1 VHYLTRIDY
10 RECHTS
16 DDAVAAYHDTY
27 ASGYYA
33 AQWKLLEQPILRR
46 LFEEQRAK
54 GATSMLDIACGQG
67 RITLLGAEYFP
78 NVLGVDYSE
87 QMLDRARK
95 VQQESSTVSATN
107 SLFEVGDV
115 RTFTAD
121 EPFDVVTAFRFF
133 LNAEDGLR
141 TEGLRC
147 VRRNLAPSGVFI
159 TNVHV
164 AATSP
169 LAWFYS
175 ASNTARRML
184 GKTVSPVRNS
194 ISLRRFK
201 RMLAGEGL
209 RVESVHRYSLLPR
222 LGSVSDRLAESSM
235 AKFDRVGTLIPG
247 FSVFSQAFLV
257 RATRI

>member
-1 VHYLTRIDY
+1 MP
-10 RECHTS
+10 S
-16 DDAVAAYHDTY
+16 AAYHDTY
-27 ASGYYA
+27 TSGYNA

-46 LFEEQRAK
+46 LFDAQRAK
-54 GATSMLDIACGQG
+54 GASSMLDIACGQG

-78 NVLGVDYSE
+78 SVTGVDYSP

-95 VQQESSTVSATN
+95 ALQECSPASETN
-107 SLFEVGDV
+107 PRFEVGDV
-115 RTFTAD
+115 RTFAAD
-121 EPFDVVTAFRFF
+121 QPFDVVTAFRFF
-133 LNAEDGLR
+133 LNAEDDLR

-147 VRRNLAPSGVFI
+147 VRRNIAPSGVFI

-175 ASNTARRML
+175 ASNAARRML
-184 GKTVSPVRNS
+184 GKAVSPVRNS

-201 RMLAGEGL
+201 RMLADEGL
-209 RVESVHRYSLLPR
+209 RVDYVHRYSLLPR
-222 LGSVSDRLAESSM
+222 IGSVTDRLAENSM
-235 AKFDRVGTLIPG
+235 AKIDRLGRVIPG
-247 FSVFSQAFLV
+247 IGLFSQAFIV